1 MIQKGNRG
9 HGQQG
14 WRGRQARRAVSR
26 PRMARTG
33 FPEGLGLP
41 VGVASVATQGADVGQ
56 HALLRPAADRLWRHL
71 EELGDLRGAQVPGLG
86 WLGQRALL
94 FLLSPPGLGTTLCCR
109 DRMPSRVLHRLAILR
124 CILVRLGSPAGACM
138 DVDQSAAAGPWS
150 FARHPPQWLP
160 LKQLACAAIILLLG
174 MPGRPVV
181 TSSGRSRYC
190 APGRGSLTF
199 CLEPAG

>member
-1 MIQKGNRG
+1 MPSCAQRLTVFGDTWRSSATCAVRRYLG
-9 HGQQG
+9 SAG
-14 WRGRQARRAVSR
+14 W
-26 PRMARTG
+26 
-33 FPEGLGLP
+33 
-41 VGVASVATQGADVGQ
+41 DN
-56 HALLRPAADRLWRHL
+56 ALSCSCCR
-71 EELGDLRGAQVPGLG
+71 
-86 WLGQRALL
+86 
-94 FLLSPPGLGTTLCCR
+94 PPGLGTTLCCR

-181 TSSGRSRYC
+181 TSSGRSHYC
-190 APGRGSLTF
+190 APGRCSLTF